1 MPPLAP
7 QSGGPPFV
15 EAGRR
20 GMGFDVS
27 GVNHQHPW
35 LCGVGCWQLRK
46 DQTKNTLV
54 SPAAKTVVEGFVGAI
69 GGPGHPPSAAPSE

>member
-7 QSGGPPFV
+7 QSGGAPFV

-27 GVNHQHPW
+27 GVDHQHLW
-35 LCGVGCWQLRK
+35 LCGVGC
-46 DQTKNTLV
+46 
-54 SPAAKTVVEGFVGAI
+54 
-69 GGPGHPPSAAPSE
+69 